1 MSEIVLRKEKYENFI
16 KMIKDSGVNYDIDKI
31 SRAYKLC
38 EHAHEGQF
46 RSSGEPFF
54 YHPVAVATI
63 LFELGMDSDTLS
75 AALLHDVVED
85 TDVTIE
91 EIEKQFGP
99 DVAMLVSGVTK
110 VTQIGKLPSR
120 EEQLSLIH
128 IFS

>member
-1 MSEIVLRKEKYENFI
+1 MSENVSRKEKYENFI

-38 EHAHEGQF
+38 EQAHEGQF

-91 EIEKQFGP
+91 EIEKRLAQT
-99 DVAMLVSGVTK
+99 L
-110 VTQIGKLPSR
+110 R
-120 EEQLSLIH
+120 CLSTALQRLRR
-128 IFS
+128 